1 MDKTIRKPLTQNLI
15 SRSVL
20 KSFVRTVLLVKIFLE
35 VTDASVNLDILDE
48 TVKLMW
54 TSAQVLLAKT
64 VLYVKMFPAV
74 IDAVVNQDLQAETVK
89 EVCGLKRPPFTD

>member
-1 MDKTIRKPLTQNLI
+1 
-15 SRSVL
+15 
-20 KSFVRTVLLVKIFLE
+20 
-35 VTDASVNLDILDE
+35 
-48 TVKLMW
+48 MW

-89 EVCGLKRPPFTD
+89 EVCGLKRPPFTG